1 MRPLSPRQARFA
13 ELYVAGP
20 DDLRGRQAR
29 CYRVAYP
36 ACSNDNS
43 AGASAST
50 LLRRPNVRAY
60 MAELREAAGA
70 ECTARLRNWME
81 LAPEAQQCLRDA
93 ITGRLAFPEADPKV
107 EPEKIRT
114 AVRAAI
120 EVLDRALGTTKQM
133 HDHRVSGGI
142 IVAIAGPPQV
152 APDDDG
158 KPAELTN
165 GNGSKGYLP
174 PA

>member
-1 MRPLSPRQARFA
+1 MSPRQARFA

-60 MAELREAAGA
+60 RAELREAAGA

-81 LAPEAQQCLRDA
+81 LAPDAQDTLRAATAGELVFDN
-93 ITGRLAFPEADPKV
+93 ADPKLR
-107 EPEKIRT
+107 PELIRS
-114 AVRAAI
+114 AVKSAI
-120 EVLDRALGTTKQM
+120 EILDRALGTTKQM
-133 HDHRVSGGI
+133 HEHRVQGGI
-142 IVAIAGPPQV
+142 VVAIAGPPQV
-152 APDDDG
+152 APADNG
-158 KPAELTN
+158 KQAELVN

>member
-70 ECTARLRNWME
+70 ECAARLRNWME
-81 LAPEAQQCLRDA
+81 LAPEAQETLRA
-93 ITGRLAFPEADPKV
+93 AAGGRLRFMDADARERPELL
-107 EPEKIRT
+107 RS
-114 AVRAAI
+114 AVRAASEI
-120 EVLDRALGTTKQM
+120 LDRALGTTKQM
-133 HDHRVSGGI
+133 HEHRVQGGI
-142 IVAIAGPPQV
+142 VVAVAGPPQV
-152 APDDDG
+152 TQQGDD
-158 KPAELTN
+158 ELWPGSL
-165 GNGSKGYLP
+165 GNGSGGYLP